1 MKFTSLIFLF
11 ILFSTNVFA
20 NKIFNAKS
28 FELRNGLKVIVI
40 ENKRAP
46 VVAQMLWYN
55 FGSGVEENGKSG
67 LAHFM
72 EHLMFK
78 GTKKFPDSYYS
89 DFISKIG
96 GSENAFTSYD
106 YTAYYQVFPKY
117 ELEKIMQMES
127 DRMVNLTLT
136 EDNVEIEKKVILE
149 ERFQRVE
156 SDPSA
161 KLDESMRS
169 ILFPN
174 HYYGRPIIGWK
185 HEIENLGFDDVI
197 NFYKKYYIPNNAT
210 LVLSGDVDFENV
222 KKLSKKYFGKRK
234 KGTPLIYE
242 NIIDPKLETSVMVK
256 MRHPTVKQNIWKKF
270 YRVISYKSSIRESL
284 ALEIGLK
291 ILASGSS
298 SILYENL
305 VNKKKVFSAVG
316 GYYQGLTRGEGSVY
330 FYAIPNKEIEF
341 EKIDK
346 IINDEIDT
354 ILKKGISKKRFE
366 IEKKKF
372 IFDSIYER
380 DGVLNPA
387 QSVGEAITIGIQL
400 DDLESLNN
408 KIVNVSLQDVSTAL
422 KKFSNNNNFV
432 IGELNNWN

>member
-1 MKFTSLIFLF
+1 MKLTSLLIFFL
-11 ILFSTNVFA
+11 LLSKNVFA
-20 NKIFNAKS
+20 EKIFNAKS

-46 VVAQMLWYN
+46 VVAQMIWYN
-55 FGSGVEENGKSG
+55 FGSGIEVNGKSG

-78 GTKKFPDSYYS
+78 GTKKFPDSSYS
-89 DFISKIG
+89 DYISKIG

-136 EDNVEIEKKVILE
+136 KENVEIEKKVILE

-185 HEIENLGFDDVI
+185 HEIENLNFNDI
-197 NFYKKYYIPNNAT
+197 IQFYKKYYIPNNAT
-210 LVLSGDVDFENV
+210 LVLSGDVDFEKV

-242 NIIDPKLETSVMVK
+242 NVIDPKLETSIMVE
-256 MRHPTVKQNIWKKF
+256 MRHPTVKQKIWKKF
-270 YRVISYKSSIRESL
+270 YRVVSYKTSLKESL

-305 VNKKKVFSAVG
+305 VNKKKVFSAIG

-330 FYAIPNKEIEF
+330 FYAIPNQEIEF

-346 IINDEIDT
+346 TINDEIDL
-354 ILKKGISKKRFE
+354 ILKKGLSKKRFE

-387 QSVGEAITIGIQL
+387 QSVGEAVTIGIQL
-400 DDLESLNN
+400 DDLETLNN
-408 KIVNVSLQDVSTAL
+408 RIVNVSLQDVSAAL
-422 KKFSNNNNFV
+422 KKFRSNNNAV
-432 IGELNNWN
+432 IGELNN

>member
-1 MKFTSLIFLF
+1 MKLTSLIFLF
-11 ILFSTNVFA
+11 ILFSTSVFA
-20 NKIFNAKS
+20 KKIFNAKS

-136 EDNVEIEKKVILE
+136 KENVEIEKKVILE

-270 YRVISYKSSIRESL
+270 YRVISYKSSLRESL

-387 QSVGEAITIGIQL
+387 QSVGEAITIGIEL

-432 IGELNNWN
+432 IGELNN

>member
-270 YRVISYKSSIRESL
+270 YRVISYKSSLIESL

-330 FYAIPNKEIEF
+330 FYAIPDKEIEF

-387 QSVGEAITIGIQL
+387 QSVGEAITIGIEL

-422 KKFSNNNNFV
+422 RKFRNNNNFV
-432 IGELNNWN
+432 IGELNN

>member
-1 MKFTSLIFLF
+1 MKLTSLIFFFLL
-11 ILFSTNVFA
+11 ITTDA
-20 NKIFNAKS
+20 IAKKIFDAKF
-28 FELRNGLKVIVI
+28 FELKNGLKVIVI

-46 VVAQMLWYN
+46 VVAQMIWYK

-89 DFISKIG
+89 NFISRIG

-127 DRMVNLTLT
+127 DRMINLTLSK
-136 EDNVEIEKKVILE
+136 ENVEIEKKVILE

-161 KLDESMRS
+161 KLDESMRTV
-169 ILFPN
+169 LFPN

-185 HEIENLGFDDVI
+185 HEIENLSFDDVI
-197 NFYKKYYIPNNAT
+197 EFYKKYYVPNNAT
-210 LVLSGDVDFENV
+210 LVLSGDVDFERV
-222 KKLSKKYFGKRK
+222 KKLTKKYFGKRR
-234 KGTPLIYE
+234 KGNALIYE
-242 NIIDPKLETSVMVK
+242 NVVDPNIETSVTVEMK
-256 MRHPTVKQNIWKKF
+256 HSTVKQNIWKKF
-270 YRVISYKSSIRESL
+270 YRVNSYKNSIKDSL
-284 ALEIGLK
+284 ALEIGLR

-298 SILYENL
+298 SVLYENL
-305 VNKKKVFSAVG
+305 VNKKKKFSAIG

-330 FYAIPNKEIEF
+330 FYAIPNE
-341 EKIDK
+341 DLVSD
-346 IINDEIDT
+346 NIDT
-354 ILKKGISKKRFE
+354 IINKEIDQILNEGISKKRFE

-372 IFDSIYER
+372 VYDSIYER

-387 QSVGEAITIGIQL
+387 QAVGEAITIGIKL
-400 DDLESLNN
+400 DDLENLNKELDN
-408 KIVNVSLQDVSTAL
+408 VNYTDVIEAL
-422 KKFSNNNNFV
+422 KKFRKNKNFV
-432 IGELNNWN
+432 IGELKN

>member
-1 MKFTSLIFLF
+1 MKLTSLIFFFLL
-11 ILFSTNVFA
+11 ITTDA
-20 NKIFNAKS
+20 IAKKIFDAKF
-28 FELRNGLKVIVI
+28 FELKNGLKVIVI

-46 VVAQMLWYN
+46 VVAQMIWYN

-89 DFISKIG
+89 NFISRIG

-127 DRMVNLTLT
+127 DRMINLTLSK
-136 EDNVEIEKKVILE
+136 ENVEIEKKVILE

-161 KLDESMRS
+161 KLDESMRTV
-169 ILFPN
+169 LFPN

-185 HEIENLGFDDVI
+185 HEIENLSFDDVI
-197 NFYKKYYIPNNAT
+197 EFYKKYYVPNNAT
-210 LVLSGDVDFENV
+210 LVLSGDVDFERV
-222 KKLSKKYFGKRK
+222 KKLTKKYFGKRR
-234 KGTPLIYE
+234 KGNALIYE
-242 NIIDPKLETSVMVK
+242 NVVDPNIETSVTVEMK
-256 MRHPTVKQNIWKKF
+256 HSTVKQKIWKKF
-270 YRVISYKSSIRESL
+270 YRVNSYKNSIKDSL
-284 ALEIGLK
+284 ALEIGLR

-298 SILYENL
+298 SVLYENL
-305 VNKKKVFSAVG
+305 VNKKKKFSAIG

-330 FYAIPNKEIEF
+330 FYAIPNKDLVLDNIEI
-341 EKIDK
+341 
-346 IINDEIDT
+346 IINKEIDQ
-354 ILKKGISKKRFE
+354 ILNEGISKKRFE

-372 IFDSIYER
+372 VYDSIYER

-387 QSVGEAITIGIQL
+387 QAVGEAITIGIKL
-400 DDLESLNN
+400 DDLENLNKELDN
-408 KIVNVSLQDVSTAL
+408 VNYIDVIEAL
-422 KKFSNNNNFV
+422 KKFRKNKNFV
-432 IGELNNWN
+432 IGELKN

>member
-1 MKFTSLIFLF
+1 MKLTSLIFFFLL
-11 ILFSTNVFA
+11 ITTDA
-20 NKIFNAKS
+20 IAKKIFDAKF
-28 FELRNGLKVIVI
+28 FELKNGLKVIVI

-46 VVAQMLWYN
+46 VVAQMIWYN

-89 DFISKIG
+89 NFISRIG

-127 DRMVNLTLT
+127 DRMINLTLSK
-136 EDNVEIEKKVILE
+136 ENVEIEKKVILE

-161 KLDESMRS
+161 KLDESMRTV
-169 ILFPN
+169 LFPN

-185 HEIENLGFDDVI
+185 HEIENLSFDDVI
-197 NFYKKYYIPNNAT
+197 EFYKKYYVPNNAT
-210 LVLSGDVDFENV
+210 LVLSGDVDFERV
-222 KKLSKKYFGKRK
+222 KKLTKKYFGKRR
-234 KGTPLIYE
+234 KGNALIYE
-242 NIIDPKLETSVMVK
+242 NVVDPNIETSVTVEMK
-256 MRHPTVKQNIWKKF
+256 HSTVKQNIWKKF
-270 YRVISYKSSIRESL
+270 YRVNSYKNSIKDSL
-284 ALEIGLK
+284 ALEIGLR

-298 SILYENL
+298 SVLYENL
-305 VNKKKVFSAVG
+305 VNKKKKFSAIG

-330 FYAIPNKEIEF
+330 FYAIPNE
-341 EKIDK
+341 DLVSD
-346 IINDEIDT
+346 NIDT
-354 ILKKGISKKRFE
+354 IINKEIDQILNEGISKKRFE

-372 IFDSIYER
+372 VYDSIYER

-387 QSVGEAITIGIQL
+387 QAVGEAITIGIKL
-400 DDLESLNN
+400 DDLENLNKELDN
-408 KIVNVSLQDVSTAL
+408 VNYIDVIEAL
-422 KKFSNNNNFV
+422 KKFRKNKNFV
-432 IGELNNWN
+432 IGELKN

>member
-1 MKFTSLIFLF
+1 MKLTSLIFFF
-11 ILFSTNVFA
+11 ILITTDA
-20 NKIFNAKS
+20 IAKKIFDAKF
-28 FELRNGLKVIVI
+28 FELKNGLKVIVI

-46 VVAQMLWYN
+46 VVAQMIWYN

-89 DFISKIG
+89 NFISRIG

-127 DRMVNLTLT
+127 DRMINLTLSK
-136 EDNVEIEKKVILE
+136 ENVEIEKKVILE

-161 KLDESMRS
+161 KLDESMRTV
-169 ILFPN
+169 LFPN

-185 HEIENLGFDDVI
+185 HEIENLSFDDVI
-197 NFYKKYYIPNNAT
+197 EFYKKYYVPNNAT
-210 LVLSGDVDFENV
+210 LVLSGDVDFERV
-222 KKLSKKYFGKRK
+222 KKLTKKYFGKRR
-234 KGTPLIYE
+234 KGNALIYE
-242 NIIDPKLETSVMVK
+242 NVVDPNIETSVTVEMK
-256 MRHPTVKQNIWKKF
+256 HSTVKQNIWKKF
-270 YRVISYKSSIRESL
+270 YRVNSYKNSIKDSL
-284 ALEIGLK
+284 ALEIGLR

-298 SILYENL
+298 SVLYENL
-305 VNKKKVFSAVG
+305 VNKKKKFSAIG

-330 FYAIPNKEIEF
+330 FYAIPNEDLVLDNIEIIINKEI
-341 EKIDK
+341 DQ
-346 IINDEIDT
+346 
-354 ILKKGISKKRFE
+354 ILNEGISKKRFE

-372 IFDSIYER
+372 VYDSIYER

-387 QSVGEAITIGIQL
+387 QAVGEAITIGIKL
-400 DDLESLNN
+400 DDLENLNKELDN
-408 KIVNVSLQDVSTAL
+408 VNYTDVIEAL
-422 KKFSNNNNFV
+422 KKFRKNKNFV
-432 IGELNNWN
+432 IGELKN

>member
-1 MKFTSLIFLF
+1 MKLTSLIFLF
-11 ILFSTNVFA
+11 ILFSTSVFA
-20 NKIFNAKS
+20 KKIFNAKS

-136 EDNVEIEKKVILE
+136 KENVEIEKKVILE

-330 FYAIPNKEIEF
+330 FYAIPNKDIEF

-422 KKFSNNNNFV
+422 KKFRNNNNFV